1 MQVTPPSLTLE
12 SLPLRVTFADLEL
25 GSLQAQ
31 SRGDRRKLDKNMTE
45 LGAFLK
51 YSFDFNAAV
60 GLWTSGLNS
69 SLWIKSA
76 QLQCNTQK
84 TVAMLLP
91 FCRKELLQRN

>member
-1 MQVTPPSLTLE
+1 MQILSWAAKQGLNG
-12 SLPLRVTFADLEL
+12 R
-25 GSLQAQ
+25 
-31 SRGDRRKLDKNMTE
+31 DRRKLDKNMTE

-51 YSFDFNAAV
+51 YSFDFSAAV

-76 QLQCNTQK
+76 ELQCNTQK
-84 TVAMLLP
+84 AVAMLLL